1 MHNLGPE
8 LEPLL
13 AYFSQIESQLKG
25 SIFVSNIVS
34 NAAVTKHRQKRQ
46 CGGAEAPPHCV
57 LMNYLVTRIIDYL
70 VDQTPVQSIPKFVS
84 NRRCPP
90 AASGN
95 SPTPP
100 RSLYE
105 SM

>member
-46 CGGAEAPPHCV
+46 CDSAEAPPETT
-57 LMNYLVTRIIDYL
+57 M
-70 VDQTPVQSIPKFVS
+70 
-84 NRRCPP
+84 RRCRST
-90 AASGN
+90 AALRINELFSYTN
-95 SPTPP
+95 
-100 RSLYE
+100 Y
-105 SM
+105 